1 MNEPVQPT
9 VPARRSRRLL
19 VITLAVVILLAA
31 VIAARQLVSRQART
45 QVPVEDCEKEPPP
58 ESFTLADCDAGQAPS
73 SKPDKPEP
81 QKR

>member
-1 MNEPVQPT
+1 MNEPVQLT

-31 VIAARQLVSRQART
+31 VIAARQLASRQPQHQA
-45 QVPVEDCEKEPPP
+45 PAEDCEKEPPP
-58 ESFTLADCDAGQAPS
+58 ESFTLADCDAGQRPS
-73 SKPDKPEP
+73 SNPEP